1 LVNPL
6 TGLEVHE
13 TDFTAVINLPDH
25 GLDLND
31 EHTKKVPRIRFAEI
45 KDITFASLHLC
56 KILEETI

>member
-1 LVNPL
+1 
-6 TGLEVHE
+6 
-13 TDFTAVINLPDH
+13 
-25 GLDLND
+25 LND